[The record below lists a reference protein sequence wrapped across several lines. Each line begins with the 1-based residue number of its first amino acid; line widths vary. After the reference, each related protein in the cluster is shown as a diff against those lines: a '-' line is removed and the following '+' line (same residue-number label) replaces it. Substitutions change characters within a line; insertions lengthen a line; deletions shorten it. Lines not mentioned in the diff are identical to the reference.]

1 MRSLLISLCLFL
13 PLTAAAADDVLVR
26 PAPGWVDRLDVHD
39 APAPHDVRNGI
50 WGLLTDHQIKV
61 DGAHVTDYYRRVRK
75 VVTSAGVQDASA
87 LSIDFD
93 PSYETLVVHDA
104 AVVRDGKR
112 MNELD
117 ASELRVIEKEPES
130 GDRIYDGQLTALL
143 FLKDVRPGDVID
155 YSYSL
160 DGANPLLGGKYADEY
175 ELSTTMP
182 TKHIRHRLLWPD
194 GRPLQFSRKPVE
206 AGALAGHAYV
216 WERDDPP
223 VVGDED
229 DQPGWFDGYDV
240 VQVTEFRSWAEVAQW
255 GVALYQA
262 DAASLAAIHDVA
274 ARIQREHA
282 SQDDRITAAI
292 RFVQDDIRYLGIEM
306 GRNSHEPHQPKTTL
320 AQRYGDCKDKTFLL
334 CLLLNELGKEL
345 GVEARPALVNTKW
358 RRRLDDYLPSP
369 FVFDHV
375 IAQIRENGKIHWID
389 GTISAQ
395 GGRLATIETPND
407 ERALVIASDTTALAH
422 IATGDKGGIVI
433 EQTYDASDAT
443 KPATMDVV
451 ATYRGRDA
459 DELRARL
466 ATTSIA
472 DVGREHLNRYA
483 ADQPKIESAG
493 APTVSDD
500 RDANVIVLR
509 EHYRVRDLFTNGAF
523 RYSPRSL
530 ELFLK
535 RPATMIR
542 STPLAFDYPLNI
554 TQRATFRLPRDFGS
568 VHDHVVNDSPAFHFE
583 RDVEGKGRQVV
594 LTYRLISRKDA
605 IAVADVPK
613 HLVALNEV
621 GDALDWTVEPRATLA
636 SAASVNWMF
645 GGIVLLVALLT
656 WTFGRLSA
664 TRGARTSAA
673 SRPAAPPRVAD

>member
-1 MRSLLISLCLFL
+1 MLISLCLL
-13 PLTAAAADDVLVR
+13 APLTAAAADDVLVR
-26 PAPGWVDRLDVHD
+26 PAPGWVDRLEVRD

-50 WGLLTDHQIKV
+50 WGLLTDHQVKI
-61 DGAHVTDYYRRVRK
+61 DGSHSTDYYRRVRK
-75 VVTSAGVQDASA
+75 VLTTAGVQDASE

-104 AVVRDGKR
+104 AVLRDGKR
-112 MNELD
+112 MSELD
-117 ASELRVIEKEPES
+117 ASELRVIEKEPAS

-143 FLKDVRPGDVID
+143 FLKDVRAGDVID

-160 DGANPLLGGKYADEY
+160 EGANPLLGGKYADEY
-175 ELSTTMP
+175 ELSVTMP
-182 TKHIRHRLLWPD
+182 TKHIRHRLLWPA

-206 AGALAGHAYV
+206 TGSLAGHAYV
-216 WERDDPP
+216 WERDDPS
-223 VVGDED
+223 VVEDED
-229 DQPGWFDGYDV
+229 DQPAWFDAYDV

-255 GVALYQA
+255 GVALYQP

-274 ARIQREHA
+274 ARIEREHS

-334 CLLLNELGKEL
+334 CLLLHEL
-345 GVEARPALVNTKW
+345 GVDARPALVNTKW
-358 RRRLDDYLPSP
+358 RRHLDDYLPSP

-375 IAQIRENGKIHWID
+375 IAQVRANGSTHWID
-389 GTISAQ
+389 GTIAEQ

-433 EQTYDASDAT
+433 AQTYDVSDET

-483 ADQPKIESAG
+483 ADQPKIEAAG

-500 RDANVIVLR
+500 RNANVIVLR
-509 EHYRVRDLFTNGAF
+509 ERYRVRDLFTNGAF

-542 STPLAFDYPLNI
+542 TTPLAFDYPLNI

-568 VHDHVVNDSPAFHFE
+568 VHDHVTNDSPAFHFE

-594 LTYRLISRKDA
+594 LTYRLTSRKDA
-605 IAVADVPK
+605 VAVVDVPK

-621 GDALDWTVEPRATLA
+621 SDALDWTVAPRATLA

-645 GGIVLLVALLT
+645 GGLVALVAMLT
-656 WTFGRLSA
+656 WTFGRLTAS
-664 TRGARTSAA
+664 RSERRTSAA
-673 SRPAAPPRVAD
+673 LRPAAPPAAAD